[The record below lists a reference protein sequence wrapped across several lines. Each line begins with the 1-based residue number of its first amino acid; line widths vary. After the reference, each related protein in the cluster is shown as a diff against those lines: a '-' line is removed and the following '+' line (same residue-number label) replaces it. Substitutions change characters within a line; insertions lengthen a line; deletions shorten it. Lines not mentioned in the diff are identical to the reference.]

1 MEKKSM
7 KGWLYLLP
15 ALIIITVFT
24 LYPLVKAFSMS
35 IMLNYDMVHNTF
47 TGYGFDAYQKVLTDK
62 TFHKALLN
70 TTIYS
75 IVVVP
80 CSIILSLLIAA
91 MINGTKKTKG
101 LFQTIYFLPYVT
113 SVIAIGIVWSWI
125 YNSRYG
131 LLNSIMGLFGMEP
144 IQWLNKPKYALP
156 ALIIF
161 AVGQFCLFLLHRK
174 KTDESLT
181 DACNES
187 AQWLC
192 YGLVC
197 GAIAVFPLIV
207 AGRDI
212 NFSSSLDRFSWP
224 GMIGAILFLIGLIG
238 SVRNRVLRNILTM
251 MVLIVSVFVQWQN
264 QVNYADQ
271 WTMSK
276 NYWQQMMW
284 RAPVL
289 KEGTTI
295 VTGGSLLVEEDYDVF
310 APASMI
316 YYPGEID
323 WAPVGAEV
331 LNSNTVADI
340 LLGNNSGRY
349 VREIFVKKDYD
360 HLLAVSKPIAE
371 GCLRVIDG
379 DNPLYSAKDW
389 TKIPSIGKHS
399 KLSQIITAP
408 EQLPDYPFFLEK
420 ELEHGWC
427 YYFEKMELALQMF

>member
-15 ALIIITVFT
+15 ALGIITVFT

-161 AVGQFCLFLLHRK
+161 AVWKSMAFNIMVFLAGLQTIPKDVYDAAKVDSTPRWRVFLRITVPGIAPMIVYSYIMGIISAFK
-174 KTDESLT
+174 VYNEVYSLYGGK
-181 DACNES
+181 AGPANS
-187 AQWLC
+187 AITVV
-192 YGLVC
+192 YY
-197 GAIAVFPLIV
+197 I
-207 AGRDI
+207 
-212 NFSSSLDRFSWP
+212 
-224 GMIGAILFLIGLIG
+224 
-238 SVRNRVLRNILTM
+238 
-251 MVLIVSVFVQWQN
+251 WQKFY
-264 QVNYADQ
+264 Q
-271 WTMSK
+271 SFK
-276 NYWQQMMW
+276 
-284 RAPVL
+284 
-289 KEGTTI
+289 
-295 VTGGSLLVEEDYDVF
+295 YD
-310 APASMI
+310 
-316 YYPGEID
+316 
-323 WAPVGAEV
+323 
-331 LNSNTVADI
+331 
-340 LLGNNSGRY
+340 
-349 VREIFVKKDYD
+349 
-360 HLLAVSKPIAE
+360 
-371 GCLRVIDG
+371 
-379 DNPLYSAKDW
+379 
-389 TKIPSIGKHS
+389 
-399 KLSQIITAP
+399 
-408 EQLPDYPFFLEK
+408 
-420 ELEHGWC
+420 
-427 YYFEKMELALQMF
+427 